1 MLFTKESDYAIRIVR
16 ALRHQDKQTVK
27 KICHDEDI
35 PEAFAYKIL
44 KKLCQASIVNVLRG
58 TEGGYIL
65 NRDIQE
71 LTLYDIIIA
80 IEPDFAII
88 HCMNHGCNRNIP
100 DNPCKIHSELLRIQN
115 HVVEDLK
122 SKTLYQRLM

>member
-16 ALRHQDKQTVK
+16 ALRNQEKLNVK
-27 KICHDEDI
+27 KICQVENI

-44 KKLCQASIVNVLRG
+44 KKLHHAGIVNALRG

-65 NRDIQE
+65 NRTIHE

-80 IEPDFAII
+80 IEPDFAIT
-88 HCMNHGCNRNIP
+88 HCMNRGCTRNTIE
-100 DNPCKIHSELLRIQN
+100 NPCKIHKELLRIQSN
-115 HVVEDLK
+115 VIEDLK
-122 SKTLYQRLM
+122 SKTLSHILI